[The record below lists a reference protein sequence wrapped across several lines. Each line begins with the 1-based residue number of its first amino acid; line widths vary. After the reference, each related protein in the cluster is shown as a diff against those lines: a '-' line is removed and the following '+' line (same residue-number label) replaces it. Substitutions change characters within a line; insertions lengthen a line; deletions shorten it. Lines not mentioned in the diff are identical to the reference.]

1 MVAPPLLS
9 YYGDD
14 LTGSTDAMEAL
25 SLGGVE
31 TVLFL
36 RPPDASQL
44 ARFDTC
50 RAIGLAGTSRSRSP
64 DWMEHELRPAL
75 AWLRSLG
82 AAVCHYKVC
91 STFDS
96 SPATGS
102 IGRAI
107 DIGHEL
113 FEQAVTPL
121 VVGVPQLRRY
131 TAFGNLFAALDGV
144 AFRIDRHPVMSR
156 HPVTPMH
163 EADLRLHLARQT
175 ARPVRLAD
183 VALLK
188 SPAPEAALDAMMQEP
203 GSVLLLDVLD
213 AHTQQVAGCTIWRH
227 ARRRPLF
234 VAGSSGVEYAVLAA
248 WQAAGLA
255 SAATDFPSPGAA
267 DRIAVVSGSCSQVT
281 EGQIRWSLQHGFA
294 GIALDPAMLAAPGDV
309 TAGNPPFLREALAVL
324 ADGRSPILYSAMGPD
339 TDLGGTRLD
348 EDGRHQIGRNLG
360 RILRRLVAEAGLSRA
375 VVAGGDTSSH
385 ALSELGVLALKTLL
399 PLPETPGSP
408 LCVAFDE
415 AARFDGL
422 QIALKGG
429 QIGSPGYFANIRDGL
444 GKAPRS
450 ASGNAS

>member
-36 RPPDASQL
+36 RPPDATQL
-44 ARFDTC
+44 GRFTDC
-50 RAIGLAGTSRSRSP
+50 RAFGLAGTSRSRSP
-64 DWMEHELRPAL
+64 DWMERELRPAL
-75 AWLRSLG
+75 VWLRSLG
-82 AAVCHYKVC
+82 ASLCHYKVC

-96 SPATGS
+96 SPRIGS

-107 DIGHEL
+107 DIGHAL
-113 FEQAVTPL
+113 FEQPVTPL

-131 TAFGNLFAALDGV
+131 TAFGTLFATLGGATY
-144 AFRIDRHPVMSR
+144 RIDRHPVMSR

-163 EADLRLHLARQT
+163 EADLRLHLAQQT
-175 ARPVRLAD
+175 DKPVRLGD
-183 VALLK
+183 LALLK
-188 SPAPEAALDAMMQEP
+188 SPAPEAALDALMDET
-203 GSVLLLDVLD
+203 GTVLLLDVLD
-213 AHTQQVAGCTIWRH
+213 AQTQQVVGEAIWRH
-227 ARRRPLF
+227 AARRPLF
-234 VAGSSGVEYAVLAA
+234 VAGSSGVEYAVLKA
-248 WQAAGLA
+248 WQAAGLVTQMPEFA
-255 SAATDFPSPGAA
+255 PPGPV

-281 EGQIRWSLQHGFA
+281 EGQIQWSLQHGFA
-294 GIALDPAMLAAPGDV
+294 GIALDPAILAAPGDA
-309 TAGNPPFLREALAVL
+309 TAGDPPFLRAALAVL
-324 ADGRSPILYSAMGPD
+324 AEGRSPILYSAMGPD
-339 TDLGGTRLD
+339 TDLGSTRLD

-360 RILRRLVAEAGLSRA
+360 RILRRLVAGAGLSRA

-408 LCVAFDE
+408 LCVAYDE
-415 AARFDGL
+415 AGRFDGL

-429 QIGSPGYFANIRDGL
+429 QIGSPGYFSNIRKG
-444 GKAPRS
+444 S
-450 ASGNAS
+450 AVAA

>member
-36 RPPDASQL
+36 RPPDATQL
-44 ARFDTC
+44 ARFQAC

-64 DWMEHELRPAL
+64 DWMERELRPAL
-75 AWLRSLG
+75 SWLRWLD

-96 SPATGS
+96 SPRTGS

-107 DIGHEL
+107 DIGHQL
-113 FEQAVTPL
+113 FGQKVTPL

-131 TAFGNLFAALDGV
+131 TAFGTLFATMGGV
-144 AFRIDRHPVMSR
+144 TYRIDSHPVMSR

-163 EADLRLHLARQT
+163 EADLCLHLAQQT
-175 ARPVRLAD
+175 AKPVQLAD
-183 VALLK
+183 LTLLK
-188 SPAPEAALDAMMQEP
+188 SPSPEAALGRLMDEA
-203 GSVLLLDVLD
+203 GTVLLLDVLD
-213 AHTQQVAGCTIWRH
+213 AQTQQIVGETIWRH
-227 ARRRPLF
+227 ASQRPLF
-234 VAGSSGVEYAVLAA
+234 VAGSSGVEYALLKA

-255 SAATDFPSPGAA
+255 SPAAKFPSPGAL

-281 EGQIRWSLQHGFA
+281 EGQIAWSLQHGFA
-294 GIALDPAMLAAPGDV
+294 GIALDPTLLAAPGDI
-309 TAGNPPFLREALAVL
+309 TAGDPPFLRQALALL
-324 ADGRSPILYSAMGPD
+324 AEGRSPILYSAMGPQ
-339 TDLGGTRLD
+339 TDLGSNRLD

-360 RILRRLVAEAGLSRA
+360 RILRRLVAEAGLTRA

-385 ALSELGVLALKTLL
+385 ALGELGVLALKTLL

-408 LCVAFDE
+408 LCVAYHE
-415 AARFDGL
+415 AGRFDGL

-429 QIGSPGYFANIRDGL
+429 QIGSPAYFSNIRNG
-444 GKAPRS
+444 
-450 ASGNAS
+450 SGAA